1 MKQKNSTSTLLAL
14 FTAFLGMSTLASC
27 SVVGGIFKAG
37 AWTGI
42 IVVVL
47 VIALIIFIIS
57 RLGGGK
63 S

>member
-1 MKQKNSTSTLLAL
+1 MMTLMAVFSSMLAL
-14 FTAFLGMSTLASC
+14 TSC

-57 RLGGGK
+57 RLGGR